1 MRFMIIVK
9 ATAESEAGAMPAPEA
24 FAAMEVFNQALIDAG
39 VLLAA
44 EGLHPSN
51 KGKRVTMQGGRQQ
64 VVDGP
69 FAETKELIAGFWLI
83 TAKSEDEALGWVRR
97 IPFEDGETIELRR
110 VFEPADFADVA
121 PEGALEKERA
131 WREANEKPITR

>member
-9 ATAESEAGAMPAPEA
+9 ATPDSEAGVMPPPEA
-24 FAAMEVFNQALIDAG
+24 FEAMEKFNQALIDAG

-51 KGKRVTMQGGRQQ
+51 KGKRVTLTGGKHQ

-69 FAETKELIAGFWLI
+69 FAEAKELIAGFWLI
-83 TAKSEDEALGWVRR
+83 SAKSEDEALAWVKR
-97 IPFEDGETIELRR
+97 IPFDEGETIELRR
-110 VFEPADFADVA
+110 VFEPADFAEVA
-121 PEGALEKERA
+121 PEGALEKELA
-131 WREANEKPITR
+131 WREANQKPIGS